1 MNEIDEE
8 VVAIAENSS
17 EAEVEV
23 VAMMENFSEAEAGAE
38 EVEEKEEGKWREEE
52 ASMAVEEEAKAE
64 EETVVNFDFVLDF
77 VDFVVVIVGI
87 QLQWWR

>member
-38 EVEEKEEGKWREEE
+38 EVEEKEEGK
-52 ASMAVEEEAKAE
+52 
-64 EETVVNFDFVLDF
+64 
-77 VDFVVVIVGI
+77 
-87 QLQWWR
+87 